1 MVAKRRR
8 HQFPMYK
15 HQVQCMDTLGAG
27 GGQGKEKTGRR
38 PSWGD
43 DAEGSE
49 CWGPRSSKD
58 SAENELSTT
67 RAGRGERFKP
77 SEFINHNYT
86 YTEGKGSCIKLFGMI
101 KVMTQSANIR

>member
-27 GGQGKEKTGRR
+27 GGQGKKTGWRL
-38 PSWGD
+38 SWGGN
-43 DAEGSE
+43 AEGSE
-49 CWGPRSSKD
+49 CWGPRSSTD
-58 SAENELSTT
+58 SAESELSTT

-77 SEFINHNYT
+77 SESINHNYT
-86 YTEGKGSCIKLFGMI
+86 YTEGKGSCIKLFGTI